1 MKPVKSLIAAFAL
14 ASAAMTAH
22 AAPVTY
28 TLNFDG
34 SGSGPSGTGTF
45 TYDAALTLGS
55 NLTWNFGGG
64 QTGGVL
70 DSHFT
75 AYPGNDTFFFS
86 NILFNTV
93 SDPSSSGFSFY
104 PHVVGGTF
112 GPFGEDQSTFCWGI
126 LSNACGMPNPL
137 TALGSYQFVDIDV
150 TGARTVYSGYLTAA
164 PNGVPEPASAAL
176 LLTGLALAGLARK
189 RKP

>member
-1 MKPVKSLIAAFAL
+1 MKSLFAAIALVGATL
-14 ASAAMTAH
+14 TAH

-75 AYPGNDTFFFS
+75 AYPANDNFFFS

-93 SDPSSSGFSFY
+93 SDPSNSGFSFY
-104 PHVVGGTF
+104 PHAVGGTF

-126 LSNACGMPNPL
+126 LSNSCGMSNPL

-164 PNGVPEPASAAL
+164 PNGVPEPASAVL
-176 LLTGLALAGLARK
+176 LLTGLALAGLTRK